1 MSLSERLSLPYL
13 QPSQA
18 QKHVTHNEAL
28 QRLDILVQLAAEEF
42 DATTPPAL
50 PGDGA
55 IYALGAAPTGDWAG
69 HGDEL
74 AAWSGNSWVFIAPQ
88 AGWHALDKS
97 SGVLKM
103 RTDTGWD
110 DLFSRDLN
118 NLTGVGINTSHDS
131 TNRLSVSAAA
141 TLLNHEGAGHQLK
154 INKALAADT
163 GSLLFQTGWSGRAE
177 MGTTGSDDFAIKVS
191 ADGAS
196 WSTALSF
203 DAGNATVSGAAVQQ
217 DPQDVA
223 PGRLAR
229 ADYAYCPGNLL
240 NAVSQTGG
248 VPDGGVIERGSN
260 ADGEYVRFADG
271 TQICWVTGVNMGSII
286 AAGNGTWANPYR
298 TNAVSLTW
306 PVAFVQS
313 PAATL
318 SFGPNIQGGVP
329 LEARGLVLNSYE
341 PPEATGWEYIRV
353 SRMGDSN
360 FDVDVILSAMAV
372 GRWF

>member
-1 MSLSERLSLPYL
+1 MTETARLGLPL
-13 QPSQA
+13 VEAAQA

-50 PGDGA
+50 PDDGA